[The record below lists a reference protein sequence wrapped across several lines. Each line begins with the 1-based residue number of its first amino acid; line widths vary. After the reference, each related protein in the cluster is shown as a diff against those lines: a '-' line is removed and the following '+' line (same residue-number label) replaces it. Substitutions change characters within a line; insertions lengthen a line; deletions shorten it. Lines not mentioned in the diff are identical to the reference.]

1 MFPIMHTHIQGGPK
15 NGLFFRVDNF
25 ATVSDRKACDISKF
39 CKFCLKFCKF
49 CLEESIKVACPCIK
63 YSLRNLHKYSVY
75 LKLRLI

>member
-1 MFPIMHTHIQGGPK
+1 MFPIMHTHTHIQGGPK

-39 CKFCLKFCKF
+39 CKFCL
-49 CLEESIKVACPCIK
+49 EESIKVACPCIK